1 MSSAAVSS
9 FCSNENS
16 SDLEKIEKI
25 SSDEIEFSSINS
37 CIESIQRGSFVIVVD
52 DIDRENE
59 GDFIGASS
67 LVTRESI
74 ALMLRHTSGVIC
86 SSISISTSEKLKL
99 PLMVPSSSNADPY
112 STAFTVTCDYKH
124 GTSTGISASDR
135 AATIRA
141 LSSST
146 SSASD
151 FTRPGHVFPLIAKQG
166 GVLSRGGHTEAAM
179 DLAKLAGA
187 PGEGGFLC
195 EVVNKETG
203 EMLRLS
209 NGLIKLSKELNLPL
223 TSIDAIQ
230 RFRMRREQLVSF
242 QSWET
247 TRLISSSITE
257 TPLSSSL
264 SSSSSSSFG
273 MHFKSLFCD
282 NQSISVTVLKSRKR
296 VRTDLDKEKV
306 KIPVDSQESV
316 EESIEGNKDSNKK
329 VFVKVIF
336 PDVESLIPS
345 SSSSSDNVIDS
356 LFSSTDL
363 ENAIEIH
370 LIYPGK
376 PFFDTKVASIYA
388 NTHTDQTKRRVIDKS
403 STSLFPPNQEL
414 LDAFKKVSLYDEY
427 SVCDRVSAE
436 IAQVIRFV
444 LQVEKAGI
452 NIEDDESRL
461 QDIHIEPMYD
471 ELKSKEGDNSI
482 IHYTEDSLLINL
494 AKDSNRWP
502 EIYLDTCKGLPLPR
516 LWEWGISCN
525 N

>member
-1 MSSAAVSS
+1 MSSEVVSS

-16 SDLEKIEKI
+16 SDL
-25 SSDEIEFSSINS
+25 EIEFSSINS

-141 LSSST
+141 LSSS
-146 SSASD
+146 SSIASD

-187 PGEGGFLC
+187 SGEGGFLC

-257 TPLSSSL
+257 TPLSSS

-296 VRTDLDKEKV
+296 VRTELDQEKV
-306 KIPVDSQESV
+306 KIPIDSKEIKEST
-316 EESIEGNKDSNKK
+316 EKIKDSNKK
-329 VFVKVIF
+329 VYVKVIF

-345 SSSSSDNVIDS
+345 SPSDNVIDS
-356 LFSSTDL
+356 LFSSTDT
-363 ENAIEIH
+363 ENDIEIH
-370 LIYPGK
+370 IFYPGK
-376 PFFDTKVASIYA
+376 PFFDTQVASIYA

-403 STSLFPPNQEL
+403 STTLFPPNQEL
-414 LDAFKKVSLYDEY
+414 LEAFKKVSLYDEY
-427 SVCDRVSAE
+427 SVCDRASAE

-452 NIEDDESRL
+452 NIKDDESRL
-461 QDIHIEPMYD
+461 QNVHIEPMYD
-471 ELKSKEGDNSI
+471 ELKFKEGDNSI
-482 IHYTEDSLLINL
+482 IQYTEDTLLINL

-502 EIYLDTCKGLPLPR
+502 EIYLDICKGLPLPR
-516 LWEWGISCN
+516 LWEWGISCKN
-525 N
+525 